1 LFNKHRQ
8 GFASLLPEMA
18 AACRRLAEKQFKQI
32 MAQGLS
38 AMRTATGREI
48 DRLRDLKQVNPQIR
62 EEEIV
67 LFEKE
72 QKALSAYIAQAR
84 PRLDA
89 LRLIWKGPL

>member
-1 LFNKHRQ
+1 
-8 GFASLLPEMA
+8 
-18 AACRRLAEKQFKQI
+18 
-32 MAQGLS
+32 
-38 AMRTATGREI
+38 MRTATGHEI
-48 DRLRDLKQVNPQIR
+48 NRLRDLKQVNPQIR

-72 QKALSAYIAQAR
+72 QEALSAYIAQAR